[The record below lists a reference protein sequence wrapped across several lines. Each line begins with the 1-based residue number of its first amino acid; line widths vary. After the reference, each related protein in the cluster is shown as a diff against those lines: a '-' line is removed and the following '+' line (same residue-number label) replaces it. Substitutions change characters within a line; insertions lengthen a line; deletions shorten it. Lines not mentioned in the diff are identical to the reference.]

1 MKRISKRIHFC
12 WDNQNCKENR
22 GDQRHAGR
30 LGNRRL
36 RFMRRTVF
44 GLCRWSRMFSRSGK
58 SKRDPNTAS
67 GCQENWGT
75 LSSWDSMRGSE
86 NGHSVSQFS
95 RQPLIAINP
104 RFVFPDRFSM
114 HKRIQ
119 GTKVFRGT
127 NLRRRF
133 SAWVASPR
141 RARDHSVSQISRQP
155 QTLFRALF
163 RVSGPI
169 QHELK
174 HGRAENIPPR
184 ESHFAFSSGSLL
196 SCTVHEHSKSQFSRQ
211 PQTLFVPHFV
221 FPDRFSVH
229 KHCGRPKEFRGTN

>member
-1 MKRISKRIHFC
+1 
-12 WDNQNCKENR
+12 
-22 GDQRHAGR
+22 
-30 LGNRRL
+30 
-36 RFMRRTVF
+36 
-44 GLCRWSRMFSRSGK
+44 
-58 SKRDPNTAS
+58 
-67 GCQENWGT
+67 
-75 LSSWDSMRGSE
+75 MRGSE

-95 RQPLIAINP
+95 RQPLIAFDP

-133 SAWVASPR
+133 QRELPLLAVHETTVFSN
-141 RARDHSVSQISRQP
+141 ISTTTDP
-155 QTLFRALF
+155 FRALF

-196 SCTVHEHSKSQFSRQ
+196 SCTLHEHSKSQFSRQ
-211 PQTLFVPHFV
+211 PQTLFVPLFV
-221 FPDRFSVH
+221 FPDRFSMH